1 MIQLAQDNIYPIWL
15 LMSKDIFYSWYIYN
29 VVPWFDEQNN
39 GFEFDQSDLG
49 ILTSSN
55 SLCQILTSRIFLME
69 LAIYSHAI
77 ALVCSVDEL
86 HRHLLPIFYALWHY
100 ITYQSHFRMVLL
112 FRSERI
118 FLFLVRYFLQVQF
131 YMANV
136 IYSIP
141 ICLRLLVFGYLLLL
155 YCYWAW
161 VLDSSSLLWLL

>member
-55 SLCQILTSRIFLME
+55 SLCQILTNRIFLME

-86 HRHLLPIFYALWHY
+86 HRHLLPVFCALWHY

-155 YCYWAW
+155 CCYWAW
-161 VLDSSSLLWLL
+161 VLDSSSLLWLI